1 MEQEPQ
7 RVNFLAAVFHWLTS
21 ASNWDGP
28 DGITSRAIAQLELSL
43 SVIVAAGIVG
53 IGLGFGLGHSGH
65 GGFVAVN
72 SANAARAVPSLA
84 LLTLLVTWPEIS
96 LKGNGVYASF
106 LTLLALAIPPIL
118 TNAYIAM
125 REVDPDLLEAAT
137 SVGMSSWQRFV
148 RVEIPLAAPLAVAG
162 LRTAAI
168 EVVATSTLAA
178 YVSFNDLGVFIFAG
192 LDTNNSV
199 ESFSAALIVATLA
212 ACTDLA
218 FLAVYRLVR
227 PVTGS
232 NDGARRQRL
241 RRSSTPSVVAS

>member
-1 MEQEPQ
+1 MEQRSH
-7 RVNFLAAVFHWLTS
+7 RVSFLSAVFHWLTS

-28 DGITSRAIAQLELSL
+28 DGVTARGIAQLELSL
-43 SVIVAAGIVG
+43 SVIVTAGIIGV
-53 IGLGFGLGHSGH
+53 GLGFGLGRSGH
-65 GGFVAVN
+65 GGFIAVN

-96 LKGNGVYASF
+96 LKASGIYASF

-125 REVDPDLLEAAT
+125 REVDRDLIEAAI
-137 SVGMSSWQRFV
+137 SLGMSSWQRLV

-218 FLAVYRLVR
+218 FLALYRLIR
-227 PVTGS
+227 PVTGTT
-232 NDGARRQRL
+232 DATRRQRF
-241 RRSSTPSVVAS
+241 RRSSTPATIAA